1 MKILAKFLDKCH
13 NCGDMFTNYNEQ
25 PTKYCSVSCQL
36 ASPIIDTSVE
46 EVKSA
51 KDGK

>member
-1 MKILAKFLDKCH
+1 MAKFLDKCP
-13 NCGDMFTNYNEQ
+13 NCGDIFTNYNEQ

>member
-1 MKILAKFLDKCH
+1 MAKFLDKCH